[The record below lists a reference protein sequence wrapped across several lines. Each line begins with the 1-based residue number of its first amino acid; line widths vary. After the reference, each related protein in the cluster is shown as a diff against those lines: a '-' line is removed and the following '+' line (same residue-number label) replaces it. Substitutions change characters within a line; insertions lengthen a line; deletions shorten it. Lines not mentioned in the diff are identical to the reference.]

1 MNKMKIELKKIEAEL
16 REQGLLAIAG
26 VEPIIQ
32 DPLTQSPRA

>member
-16 REQGLLAIAG
+16 REQGFLAIAG